1 MTVLFSMPDI
11 DVDTSL
17 DSTGVEV
24 LEGAGV
30 DEDTIDMMLDDVP
43 AMLVIVLAAIDDTVL
58 LIELL
63 DVVAVIPVVLDEA
76 TAIVPVMV
84 EAINEIVLLL
94 KSGAGVVVLVKLV
107 VLDDANVAATVDDEL
122 FGDATAV
129 ILLLTDTLLLVA
141 AGIGVEVL
149 EGTGVEVLAIPAVL
163 DDANPVVLSPA
174 KLVCAAVLVMTAVGD
189 EGAMA
194 LEATGA
200 GVVVMLAA
208 PVLLLQAASAG
219 VDEMLEGRRMDV
231 SVPTVPLDDVAA
243 AVLEMTAVD
252 DASVLLPGAFRA
264 GVVVPVTLVVPAV
277 LVPTID
283 NDDVLLLVEVLE
295 STGVDVAAT
304 PVVLDDGANDDDAT
318 VVLVLLAIDDA
329 NMLLFEAA
337 GIGVEILD
345 CAGVEVLAIPAV
357 LDVANPVVLFPA
369 VLVCAAVLVMTAVG
383 DEGVLALEE
392 AGEGV
397 AVMLAAS
404 VLLLEAAR
412 AGVKVL
418 DGANV
423 ELLVISVLFVNGVVP
438 KKTAVDDAYVLMS
451 RAFGAGVVVF
461 VAPTLLEEANT
472 AVLIVTDVDDMLIV
486 EVLEGSIEVVAT
498 VELLDDA
505 NVAVLIVED
514 DEALLLTPNGVG
526 VEEVVGIGMDV
537 VVPPEVLRDITFAM
551 PELLDTPLQLLA
563 SGLAGKEDVPS
574 GHARQFADPDVFL
587 KLPTSHAVHR
597 PPSTPVKPALHKQSL
612 ESALAEGE
620 VELAGQSKQL
630 PPSDVSL

>member
-1 MTVLFSMPDI
+1 MPDI
-11 DVDTSL
+11 DVDTTL

-63 DVVAVIPVVLDEA
+63 EVVAVIPVVLDEA

-122 FGDATAV
+122 FSDATAV
-129 ILLLTDTLLLVA
+129 VLLLTDRLLLVA
-141 AGIGVEVL
+141 AGIGIEVL
-149 EGTGVEVLAIPAVL
+149 ECTGIEVLAIPAML
-163 DDANPVVLSPA
+163 DDANPVVLS
-174 KLVCAAVLVMTAVGD
+174 
-189 EGAMA
+189 
-194 LEATGA
+194 
-200 GVVVMLAA
+200 
-208 PVLLLQAASAG
+208 
-219 VDEMLEGRRMDV
+219 
-231 SVPTVPLDDVAA
+231 
-243 AVLEMTAVD
+243 
-252 DASVLLPGAFRA
+252 
-264 GVVVPVTLVVPAV
+264 
-277 LVPTID
+277 
-283 NDDVLLLVEVLE
+283 
-295 STGVDVAAT
+295 
-304 PVVLDDGANDDDAT
+304 
-318 VVLVLLAIDDA
+318 
-329 NMLLFEAA
+329 
-337 GIGVEILD
+337 
-345 CAGVEVLAIPAV
+345 
-357 LDVANPVVLFPA
+357 PA

-397 AVMLAAS
+397 VVVLPAP
-404 VLLLEAAR
+404 VLLLKAAR
-412 AGVKVL
+412 TGVKVL

-423 ELLVISVLFVNGVVP
+423 ELLVISVMFVNGVFS
-438 KKTAVDDAYVLMS
+438 KKTAVDDAYVLLS

-461 VAPTLLEEANT
+461 VAPTLLDEANT
-472 AVLIVTDVDDMLIV
+472 AVLTVTDVDDMLIF

-526 VEEVVGIGMDV
+526 VGVLVGIGMDV
-537 VVPPEVLRDITFAM
+537 VMPSEVLGDVTFAM

-563 SGLAGKEDVPS
+563 SGLAGNEDVPS

-587 KLPTSHAVHR
+587 KLPASHAVHK

>member
-30 DEDTIDMMLDDVP
+30 DEDTIAMMLDDVP
-43 AMLVIVLAAIDDTVL
+43 AMLVIVLAAIDDSV
-58 LIELL
+58 
-63 DVVAVIPVVLDEA
+63 
-76 TAIVPVMV
+76 
-84 EAINEIVLLL
+84 L
-94 KSGAGVVVLVKLV
+94 KSGAGVVVVVKLV

-295 STGVDVAAT
+295 STGVDFAAT

-345 CAGVEVLAIPAV
+345 CTGVEVLAIPAV

-472 AVLIVTDVDDMLIV
+472 AVLIVTDDDMLIV

-526 VEEVVGIGMDV
+526 VEELVGIGMDV

-587 KLPTSHAVHR
+587 KLPASHAVHR

-620 VELAGQSKQL
+620 VEFAGQSKQL